1 MKNTSNY
8 APPRKG
14 FAHGEKTLDSGTKDY
29 WLRVIQDGNTITQ
42 HTFQAESEEQAGSI
56 ALSLCSLE
64 KPESSSSMDV
74 SGAHP
79 PIPRKVSYEC
89 SRHRGYEIEIEGSII
104 HLFHIL

>member
-64 KPESSSSMDV
+64 KSESSQWTFV
-74 SGAHP
+74 H
-79 PIPRKVSYEC
+79 EC

>member
-14 FAHGEKTLDSGTKDY
+14 FAHGEKTRDAGTTNY
-29 WLRVIQDGNTITQ
+29 WLRLQDDNTITQ
-42 HTFQAESEEQAGSI
+42 HNFQAESEEQAGSI
-56 ALSLCSLE
+56 ALSLCSVE
-64 KPESSSSMDV
+64 NPESSQWTFV
-74 SGAHP
+74 H
-79 PIPRKVSYEC
+79 EC